1 MQSPDRNVCS
11 RFSSSID
18 LYKASATLSMNK
30 LTQKAARVPVLNG
43 WSRLLRQSIGRER
56 SNKEKR
62 IVCVC
67 ISLYSFYVYALIS
80 SILLSPSYSIRPSP
94 PGPFLADVQT
104 QNTHTHR
111 ERKSMNERDSHK
123 RKG

>member
-1 MQSPDRNVCS
+1 MQSFFVVY
-11 RFSSSID
+11 ID

-30 LTQKAARVPVLNG
+30 LTQKAARAPVLNG

-67 ISLYSFYVYALIS
+67 ISLYSFYVYAALIS